1 MTGRQRLENTLAGRP
16 VDTVP
21 CAPIYLSLYCEPIR
35 RRKLAEVYRE
45 MAGGR
50 SEFRLTYEDELAAL
64 LEATE
69 RTYSSFRTRPDW
81 MRASLGPPRG
91 AIESGTY
98 VTIAENSCIVHS
110 GDAAAGTDLEAH
122 YQATHSS
129 SVDIWD
135 DRAPIRDEADIQR
148 LVPLHPWES
157 WLDDDQDLLV
167 ERSLKRWGNEYLLQG
182 STGTPFWGAYHVLG
196 FAGLMRMVREN
207 PALLEKLF
215 ARVMESRIADI
226 RAMAEAGLRCLFI
239 EECLTGADMISVQ
252 DFERLVWPFLRDM
265 VQAAV
270 DMRMQVVFYFT
281 GEPQGRLEYLGQLAA
296 HALAFEEDKKNI
308 RIDLGQ
314 IRSVIGPDKA
324 LFGNL
329 DVVMLRDADRATLAA
344 EIVAEA
350 TRAGAPFIVS
360 MGSPATLDT
369 PPERISWLTEIA
381 RELPSPHANCSSAD
395 S

>member
-16 VDTVP
+16 VDAVA

-45 MAGGR
+45 MAAGR
-50 SEFRLTYEDELAAL
+50 SEFKLSYENELDAL

-69 RTYSSFRTRPDW
+69 RTYSEFRTRPDW
-81 MRASLGPPRG
+81 MRTSLGPARSAVAAG
-91 AIESGTY
+91 RF
-98 VTIAENSCIVHS
+98 VTITDATCILHS
-110 GDAAAGTDLEAH
+110 GDPAAGTDLEAH
-122 YQATHSS
+122 YEATHAS
-129 SVDIWD
+129 SVDMWD
-135 DRAPIRDEADIQR
+135 EKDPIRDEADIQR
-148 LVPLHPWES
+148 LVPLDPWES
-157 WLDDDQDLLV
+157 WLDDDQGLLV

-182 STGTPFWGAYHVLG
+182 STGTPFWGGYHVLG
-196 FAGLMRMVREN
+196 FAGLMRMVHEN

-215 ARVMESRIADI
+215 ARVMESRIAGV

-252 DFERLVWPFLRDM
+252 DFERLAWPFLRDM

-281 GEPQGRLEYLGQLAA
+281 GEAQGRLEYLGQLAA

-314 IRSVIGPDKA
+314 IRSVIGPEKA

-329 DVVMLRDADRATLAA
+329 DAVMLRDADRATLAA
-344 EIVAEA
+344 EIAAEA

-381 RELPSPHANCSSAD
+381 RELPNPHENCSSAV

>member
-1 MTGRQRLENTLAGRP
+1 MTGRELLDNTLAGRP

-45 MAGGR
+45 MAAGR
-50 SEFRLTYEDELAAL
+50 SEFKLSYEDELDAL

-69 RTYSSFRTRPDW
+69 RTYSEFHTRPDW
-81 MRASLGPPRG
+81 MRASLGPARSPVEAGRL
-91 AIESGTY
+91 
-98 VTIAENSCIVHS
+98 VTITDATCIVHS
-110 GDAAAGTDLEAH
+110 GDPAAGTDLEAH
-122 YQATHSS
+122 YEATHSS
-129 SVDIWD
+129 SVDMWD
-135 DRAPIRDEADIQR
+135 EGTTISDEDDVER
-148 LVPLHPWES
+148 LVPLYQWES
-157 WLDDDQDLLV
+157 RLDDEQGLLV
-167 ERSLKRWGNEYLLQG
+167 DRSLKRWGDEYLLQG
-182 STGTPFWGAYHVLG
+182 HTGTPFWGGYHLLG

-215 ARVMESRIADI
+215 ARVMHNRIADI
-226 RAMAEAGLRCLFI
+226 RALAETGLRCLFV
-239 EECLTGADMISVQ
+239 EECLTGADMISVN

-270 DMRMQVVFYFT
+270 DMGMQAVFYFT

-308 RIDLGQ
+308 RIDLAE

-329 DVVMLRDADRATLAA
+329 DVVMLRDADRATLATEVA
-344 EIVAEA
+344 AEA
-350 TRAGAPFIVS
+350 ARGGRPFIVS

-381 RELPSPHANCSSAD
+381 RGLPSPHENCSSAD